1 MVSLSD
7 FDSLQKVGQGTYG
20 TVYKARD
27 LRSNGKVALKRIE
40 LDRNEGVSASTLREV
55 ALLKTLR
62 HPRVVDLRAT
72 FFGAS
77 SIYLVFECC
86 SGDLKQFMRRQRRL
100 SVGAATRIT
109 RQIAEG
115 VAFCHS
121 HGVLHRDLKPQNI
134 LMDFATQRA
143 KVTDF
148 GLSRAVLLP
157 KRAWTHEVV
166 TLWYRPPEVLLG
178 CDAYSVT
185 IDSWA
190 IGCIFA
196 ELLNDDKVLLS
207 GANELTQL
215 LAIFRKLG
223 TPSEHTW
230 PGIARECPHFQRKFP
245 KWTRRAI
252 AKLLSHRSAQSD
264 LDTRQGRLA
273 LDAIDKLLTLDPQ
286 QRMSAK
292 ELLTHPCFDD
302 ANGACA

>member
-223 TPSEHTW
+223 TPSARTW
-230 PGIARECPHFQRKFP
+230 PRITRECPHFQSKFP
-245 KWTRRAI
+245 KWTRSAI
-252 AKLLSHRSAQSD
+252 AKLLSHRSAQHE
-264 LDTRQGRLA
+264 LDTRRGRTA
-273 LDAIDKLLTLDPQ
+273 LDAIDRLLTLDPK
-286 QRMSAK
+286 QRMTAK
-292 ELLTHPCFDD
+292 EALAHPCFADED
-302 ANGACA
+302 AATA